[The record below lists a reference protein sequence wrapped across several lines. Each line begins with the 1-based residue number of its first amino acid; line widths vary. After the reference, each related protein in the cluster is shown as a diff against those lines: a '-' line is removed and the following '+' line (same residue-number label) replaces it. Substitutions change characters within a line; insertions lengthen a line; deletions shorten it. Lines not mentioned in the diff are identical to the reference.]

1 LELIS
6 LQNNRNLFVLSG
18 PSGSGKNTVYEGVKK
33 LIPEIEQTV
42 SATTRTAR
50 DGEICAVDYYYIKTD
65 DFIRRVKDGDF
76 VEYVNYGDNYYGTL
90 KSEIHRLTAMNKII
104 VMIIEVNGALNIKK
118 VYPDAV
124 TIFITPPSLDELRRR
139 ISGRGQ
145 NSDDEIEKRLQIAA
159 SEMEQSKF
167 YDYCVINDQLDQCIN
182 EVYKIIKGEN

>member
-1 LELIS
+1 M
-6 LQNNRNLFVLSG
+6 QNNRNLFVLSG